1 MPRKRP
7 SSSRKPQRASQPVVE
22 TALAQRLKLPSDRF
36 VRYKPISHTMEKIM
50 GTQMTIESPEGTFNA
65 YVSRPAQLP
74 APAVVVLQE
83 LFGVNAD
90 IRATCDE
97 LAKQGFIA
105 IAPDLF
111 WRQEPGVDLDVRS
124 EAGWQHGL
132 QLYQAYDRDAGVR
145 DVAQTI
151 HAAVKLPGST
161 GKVAVQGYCLGALL
175 AFVTAARHEVDA
187 AVAYHGG
194 DTEKYLGEVG
204 SLRAPLLMHLGEE
217 DEFISKTAQAQIKAA
232 LAKKPNATVYSYPGQ
247 RHAFSRHNGTH
258 YNAAA
263 AVLANGRTREFLHQ
277 QLR

>member
-1 MPRKRP
+1 
-7 SSSRKPQRASQPVVE
+7 V
-22 TALAQRLKLPSDRF
+22 TAAIDREGN
-36 VRYKPISHTMEKIM
+36 MENQIV
-50 GTQMTIESPEGTFNA
+50 IESPDAKFHA
-65 YVSRPAQLP
+65 YISRPAELP

-97 LAKQGFIA
+97 LAQQGFVA

-111 WRQEPGVDLDVRS
+111 WRQEPDVDLDVRS
-124 EAGWQHGL
+124 EADWQHGL
-132 QLYQAYDRDAGVR
+132 RLYGAYDRDAGAR
-145 DVAQTI
+145 DIAQTI
-151 HAAVKLPGST
+151 RAAAKLPGST
-161 GKVAVQGYCLGALL
+161 GKVALQGYCLGALM
-175 AFVTAARHEVDA
+175 AFITAARHEVDA

-217 DEFISKTAQAQIKAA
+217 DEFISKTAQTQIKAA

-247 RHAFSRHNGTH
+247 RHAFSRHNGLH

-263 AVLANGRTREFLHQ
+263 AMLANGRTNEFLNQ
-277 QLR
+277 YLR

>member
-1 MPRKRP
+1 VTFPLLLEDCFWDAFARP
-7 SSSRKPQRASQPVVE
+7 KSRPTSFIGER
-22 TALAQRLKLPSDRF
+22 
-36 VRYKPISHTMEKIM
+36 MENQIAIK
-50 GTQMTIESPEGTFNA
+50 SPDGTFNA
-65 YVSRPAQLP
+65 YVSRPPKLP
-74 APAVVVLQE
+74 APVVVVLQE

-111 WRQEPGVDLDVRS
+111 WRQEPDVDLDVRS
-124 EAGWQHGL
+124 KTDWQHGL
-132 QLYQAYDRDAGVR
+132 RLYGAYDRDAGAH
-145 DVAQTI
+145 DIAQTLRT
-151 HAAVKLPGST
+151 AVKLPEST
-161 GKVAVQGYCLGALL
+161 GRIALQGYCLGALM
-175 AFVTAARHEVDA
+175 AFITAARHEVDA
-187 AVAYHGG
+187 AVAYHGA

-258 YNAAA
+258 YNATA
-263 AVLANGRTREFLHQ
+263 AVLAGRRTSEFLNRH
-277 QLR
+277 LR